1 MADMADRA
9 QIAGFG
15 HRLNEISDRMEE
27 QRHERDR
34 LQAIEDEAEHN
45 ANVERGNLT
54 RAHSEGRTLYYDDVT
69 PYLHS
74 LDERLRAN
82 NDKLDCLDRVLD
94 LELSRIQAVWQIH
107 LLGGRVPLGILQCE
121 QSVALG
127 LQHVDGEQ
135 PDATLSTARVLLW
148 RLVLWRSQVTVYNK
162 KINVINARLEAL
174 ERNESDRPWDLERQ
188 DDLIRHRQE
197 FAAQRS
203 NLERIM
209 AEKNAGFAQTQADL
223 EQLLA
228 NTPIAESAP
237 QEGNQTSTQEPT
249 PAPEGDHRQVVTS
262 AAGGILQTL
271 RPRPQVY
278 ALRQTIKPKTRS
290 VKIIRQVLYIDGL
303 IEDMADRINLREA
316 RPCEG
321 TRHVLKC
328 LHLVRTDSEICAT
341 DCANPK
347 DSLLGVRGPSL
358 LRAPPYCHR
367 CVLHLKDTCI
377 LRAIGLFGAYQ
388 IRAIAAQESQF
399 VVSQVVRQLDDEKTL
414 WFGRLRRLVKHPSWD
429 KYASEGVPGIRHVLY
444 THQKTDIREFLRES
458 MWEANVSYRINQ
470 MLDLALANAKNY
482 STEEN
487 VITEARLPHVLQE
500 FKESV
505 SGDGWIV
512 METII
517 EFLLGFY
524 SEKLGY
530 TVTLDNI
537 TLPQLLV
544 LECICQHIEMAGKRD
559 LIYDVWDGCLDQE
572 DLDAPID
579 VDDNG
584 RPVPGQRPQAEQ
596 MARRWL
602 KEYEGLRRQLTTWER
617 EVRFRQAVE
626 MPLPVQ
632 LYPDD
637 QPEECESDAELP
649 DPIKAHF
656 TTILTKMDRLHRGE
670 NLPGLFPFG
679 SIMLDRLL

>member
-1 MADMADRA
+1 M
-9 QIAGFG
+9 
-15 HRLNEISDRMEE
+15 
-27 QRHERDR
+27 
-34 LQAIEDEAEHN
+34 
-45 ANVERGNLT
+45 
-54 RAHSEGRTLYYDDVT
+54 
-69 PYLHS
+69 
-74 LDERLRAN
+74 
-82 NDKLDCLDRVLD
+82 
-94 LELSRIQAVWQIH
+94 
-107 LLGGRVPLGILQCE
+107 
-121 QSVALG
+121 
-127 LQHVDGEQ
+127 
-135 PDATLSTARVLLW
+135 
-148 RLVLWRSQVTVYNK
+148 
-162 KINVINARLEAL
+162 
-174 ERNESDRPWDLERQ
+174 
-188 DDLIRHRQE
+188 
-197 FAAQRS
+197 
-203 NLERIM
+203 
-209 AEKNAGFAQTQADL
+209 
-223 EQLLA
+223 
-228 NTPIAESAP
+228 
-237 QEGNQTSTQEPT
+237 
-249 PAPEGDHRQVVTS
+249 
-262 AAGGILQTL
+262 QTL